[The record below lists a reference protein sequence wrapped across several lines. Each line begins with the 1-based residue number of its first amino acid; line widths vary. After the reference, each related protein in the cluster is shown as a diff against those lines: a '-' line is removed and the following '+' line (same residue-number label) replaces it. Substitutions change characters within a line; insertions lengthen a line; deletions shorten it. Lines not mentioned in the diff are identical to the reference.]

1 MRSESDQFV
10 ALAAALAVI
19 AVIAYLL
26 YRPRIQQSK
35 EYQATVVPLS
45 NIMDVGFIVMSP
57 AIVMLAGFSAPLVM
71 LGVCLVAIAMGF
83 AMGYNIR
90 HYEPIE
96 GTTDPLNRVE
106 RTAQWAL
113 LGASVVNIAYYT
125 LLLMALFLLP
135 FDAFTTGRQSFMGVI
150 YLGGIA
156 VIGYSGGMAWLNKK
170 GDQTTAFNLAAVIG
184 VLVAFAV
191 YNLQEWLGGRWALGD
206 SPEPDMEDFRKIIGL
221 FAIVQGFEASR
232 YIGDRF
238 GAERRISTMRI
249 AQVVSTVVFVAMI
262 AVILVLFLPPSGK
275 VTGTAIFEVAD
286 KVGASMPWLILLA
299 AIGSETSAI
308 IGATSSRSDM
318 LVTAKVPR
326 KISFLVILLPAIL
339 VVIFVDVGAA
349 VNLAS
354 RVFAAYYLVETLLA
368 GLLARRRHNWWA
380 VAGFA
385 VIGLIMLMIMIF
397 GLPLS

>member
-1 MRSESDQFV
+1 
-10 ALAAALAVI
+10 
-19 AVIAYLL
+19 
-26 YRPRIQQSK
+26 
-35 EYQATVVPLS
+35 
-45 NIMDVGFIVMSP
+45 
-57 AIVMLAGFSAPLVM
+57 
-71 LGVCLVAIAMGF
+71 
-83 AMGYNIR
+83 
-90 HYEPIE
+90 
-96 GTTDPLNRVE
+96 
-106 RTAQWAL
+106 
-113 LGASVVNIAYYT
+113 
-125 LLLMALFLLP
+125 
-135 FDAFTTGRQSFMGVI
+135 MGVI

-156 VIGYSGGMAWLNKK
+156 FIGYSGGMAWLNKK

-184 VLVAFAV
+184 VLAAFAV

-354 RVFAAYYLVETLLA
+354 RVFAAYYLVESLLA
-368 GLLARRRHNWWA
+368 GLLARRKHNWWA

-385 VIGLIMLMIMIF
+385 VIGLIMLTIMIF